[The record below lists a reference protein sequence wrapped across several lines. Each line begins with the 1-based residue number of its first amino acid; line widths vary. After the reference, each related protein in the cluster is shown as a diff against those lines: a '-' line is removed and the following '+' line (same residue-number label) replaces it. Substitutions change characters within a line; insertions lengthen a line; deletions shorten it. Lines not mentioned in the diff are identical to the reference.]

1 MDSMIM
7 ALVPVFAVGLAI
19 QQLLEVLDPIM
30 NKLVGEGDKKLFLGI
45 ISMVV
50 GLTIA
55 YSSHISVLTPLG
67 IIDAGALDVFVTG
80 LIVSAGTE
88 TFNSILKFL
97 GYAKENMKV
106 STAALKAEAHRDY
119 VANNIMSKIDGRS
132 MAR

>member
-7 ALVPVFAVGLAI
+7 ALAPVFMVGLAI
-19 QQLLEVLDPIM
+19 QQLLEILDPVM
-30 NKLVGEGDKKLFLGI
+30 NKLVGEGDKKLFLGV

-55 YSSHISVLTPLG
+55 YGSHISVLAPMG
-67 IIDAGALDVFVTG
+67 IDAGALDVFVTG

-88 TFNSILKFL
+88 TFNSSLKFL

-106 STAALKAEAHRDY
+106 STVALKAEAHRDY
-119 VANNIMSKIDGRS
+119 VASNIMSKIDGRS
-132 MAR
+132 TAR

>member
-7 ALVPVFAVGLAI
+7 ALAPVFVVGLAI
-19 QQLLEVLDPIM
+19 QQLLEILDPVM
-30 NKLVGEGDKKLFLGI
+30 NKLVGEGDKKLFLGV

-55 YSSHISVLTPLG
+55 YGSHISVLTPMG
-67 IIDAGALDVFVTG
+67 IDAGALDVFVTG

-97 GYAKENMKV
+97 GYAKDNMKV
-106 STAALKAEAHRDY
+106 STVTLKAEAHRDY
-119 VANNIMSKIDGRS
+119 VASNIMSKIDGRS
-132 MAR
+132 TAR